1 MDDVGGSELVRKS
14 DMAARATD
22 TAASNSSREDEPTL
36 LSVDEARERIL
47 TNVSPLPLVRMPARE
62 ARGLVLGEDVIA
74 DVAVPPFANSAMDG
88 YAVRADDTRDASDR
102 TPVMVPIVG
111 EAKAGHPATVAV
123 EPGTAV
129 RIMTG
134 AMVPVGA
141 DAVVRFED
149 TDEVAQPR
157 QPVAPGSEIGIRRA
171 VIAGQNIRAVGED
184 IRVGDTVLER
194 GTVVRPAEIAV
205 LATLNRTHVKVH
217 RRPEVAILATGD
229 EIVEP
234 GEALGPGQIWNSN
247 SAMIASMVEAA
258 GGQAHIL
265 GIARDLAPDLR
276 AKLRAERGADLLITT
291 GGVSVGDYDLVKQ
304 VLRAEG
310 EIDFWQVRMKP
321 GKPLAFGHLDGTPLL
336 GLPGNPVAAA
346 VAFEQFA
353 RPAIR
358 RMIGRRDVLRP
369 VIQVR
374 LAERVDNAGERR
386 QYLRVRVEA
395 DADGFVASLAGFQG
409 SSTLTSLARAN
420 GLLIVPE
427 TVPVANPGDV
437 LSVQMLDWDA

>member
-1 MDDVGGSELVRKS
+1 
-14 DMAARATD
+14 MAARATD
-22 TAASNSSREDEPTL
+22 SAASDTSREDAPVL
-36 LSVDEARERIL
+36 FSVDEARERIL
-47 TNVSPLPLVRMPARE
+47 TNVAPLPLVRVPTSE

-74 DVAVPPFANSAMDG
+74 EVAVPPFATSAMDG
-88 YAVRADDTRDASDR
+88 YAVRADDTRNASDQ
-102 TPVMVPIVG
+102 TPVMLLIVG
-111 EAKAGHPATVAV
+111 EAKAGHPATAAV

-134 AMVPVGA
+134 GMVPVGA
-141 DAVVRFED
+141 DAVIRFED
-149 TDEVAQPR
+149 TDEVTHHR
-157 QPVAPGSEIGIRRA
+157 QPIAPGTVIGIRRA
-171 VIAGQNIRAVGED
+171 LVAGQNIRAVGED
-184 IRVGDTVLER
+184 IRAGDTVLER
-194 GTVVRPAEIAV
+194 GTVVRPAEIGV
-205 LATLNRTHVKVH
+205 LATLNQTHVSVH
-217 RRPEVAILATGD
+217 RRPVVAILATGD

-234 GEALGPGQIWNSN
+234 GEAAGPGQIWNSN

-265 GIARDLAPDLR
+265 GIARDSAADLR
-276 AKLRAERGADLLITT
+276 AKLRMECDADLLITT

-358 RMIGRRDVLRP
+358 RMLGRRDVLRP
-369 VIQVR
+369 VIQAKT
-374 LAERVDNAGERR
+374 AERIDNGGGRR

-395 DADGFVASLAGFQG
+395 EADGFVATLAGFQG

-427 TVPVANPGDV
+427 TVPVVEPGEV